1 MPTVDSQQGCPMI
14 RVLVVEDQQALAGA
28 LEIAIDAQPDLDCVG
43 ATGTIEAAM
52 PLAAAHRPDVVLM
65 DIHLPG
71 ADGIEGTRRIKASHP
86 EVRVVI
92 LTADATPDLLM
103 AAAAAGAV
111 GFLAKDSSFPDIL
124 RVIRAMV
131 DQKIIVL
138 EGDALK
144 ALIEDAQPGTHS
156 RIGRDNWAKLTEREW
171 EILELM
177 GEGFD
182 TRAIAERLVVSRHTV
197 RGHIKHLM
205 MKLEVHS
212 QLEAVVVA
220 TRTQLLNSRPSGR
233 GSRFGPSEGHR
244 RTT

>member
-1 MPTVDSQQGCPMI
+1 MI

-43 ATGTIEAAM
+43 ATGTIEAAI
-52 PLAAAHRPDVVLM
+52 PLAAAHSPDVVLM

-103 AAAAAGAV
+103 AAADAGAV

-144 ALIEDAQPGTHS
+144 ALLDEARSSTPS
-156 RIGRDNWAKLTEREW
+156 RIGQDNWAKLTEREL
-171 EILELM
+171 EVLELM

-182 TRAIAERLVVSRHTV
+182 ARAIAERLVVSLHTA
-197 RGHIKHLM
+197 RGHIKHVM
-205 MKLEVHS
+205 MKLGVHS

-220 TRTQLLNSRPSGR
+220 IRTQLLDSRVIRPRSPFR
-233 GSRFGPSEGHR
+233 PI
-244 RTT
+244 